1 MGYNLNAGEIERRAA
16 LISSATKL
24 PRKSSLAIAE
34 KLLRSK
40 TATFDD
46 MLKALDGDWDQAGRT
61 CGRMESAGLLSPM
74 KNAYPIRGADGGA
87 VSRYRICFP
96 TTDASA
102 SRDLDES
109 VTRGNPSL
117 FTDCPW
123 MYAEHADELAALSKW
138 VRSTY
143 GRDVDAV
150 SEGER
155 AYEIW
160 GDEKKLLKSSAHK
173 SGFRELLIRLRFD
186 MSLLQTYSTSQGLF
200 RSYLLPARGHVLVS
214 ENLDFYYSL
223 KKLLRNG
230 PLGLFGVTISGAM
243 FGSGAAANSE
253 SFAEYLTAESIDEDR
268 LLYVGDIDPSGIRIA
283 QNFAKDHGDVLF
295 YPLYEEMAHRHA
307 MRRKRGGILFPYP
320 EEQRGQID
328 EEGFLEN
335 LDQAS
340 AQEVARSLSE
350 KIRIPQEIITL
361 TAMKELANAK

>member
-1 MGYNLNAGEIERRAA
+1 MGFNLNTGEIERRAA
-16 LISSATKL
+16 LISSATSL
-24 PRKSSLAIAE
+24 PRKSSLVIAE

-40 TATFDD
+40 TATFNDV
-46 MLKALDGDWDQAGRT
+46 LKALDGDWDQAGRA

-74 KNAYPIRGADGGA
+74 KNARRIHSADGGA
-87 VSRYRICFP
+87 VSRYRVCFP
-96 TTDASA
+96 TADASA

-117 FTDCPW
+117 FTDYPW
-123 MYAEHADELAALSKW
+123 LYVEHAHELAALSKW

-143 GRDVDAV
+143 GRDVDDV

-173 SGFRELLIRLRFD
+173 NGFRELLLRLRFD
-186 MSLLQTYSTSQGLF
+186 MSLLRTYSTSQGLF
-200 RSYLLPARGHVLVS
+200 RCCLLPDCGYVLVS

-223 KKLLRNG
+223 KKLLRSG
-230 PLGLFGVTISGAM
+230 PLGLFGVTITGAV

-253 SFAEYLTAESIDEDR
+253 SFAEYLTAESINEDK

-295 YPLYEEMAHRHA
+295 YPLYEEMARRHA
-307 MRRKRGGILFPYP
+307 MRRKRGGMLFPYP
-320 EEQRGQID
+320 EEQRVQID
-328 EEGFLEN
+328 IEGFLKN

-340 AQEVARSLSE
+340 AQEVTRSLAE
-350 KIRIPQEIITL
+350 RVRIPQEIITL
-361 TAMKELANAK
+361 SAMKELANVK